1 MGVSGAQWAPFWHGG
16 PQSAGGEG
24 KGCDVFLGT
33 FPLRLDDKNR
43 LVLPAKYRPELA
55 EGLVMTRG
63 QERCVYVFPQ
73 SSFERLVADL
83 SAAPLTNRAARDYAR
98 MLLSGAQD
106 EVPDKQGRVTVS
118 PLLRGYASLER
129 DVSVLGVGSRL
140 EIWDS
145 ELWAEQQAGAEQPF
159 AERDGEIVPGL
170 L

>member
-1 MGVSGAQWAPFWHGG
+1 M
-16 PQSAGGEG
+16 
-24 KGCDVFLGT
+24 FLGT

-43 LVLPAKYRPELA
+43 LVLPAKYRPALA

-73 SSFERLVADL
+73 PTFEALVADL
-83 SAAPLTNRAARDYAR
+83 SAAPLTNRAARDYSR

-106 EVPDKQGRVTVS
+106 EIPDKQGRVTLS
-118 PLLRGYASLER
+118 PLLRTYAALDR
-129 DVSVLGVGSRL
+129 DVAVLGVGNRL
-140 EIWDS
+140 EIWDAQT
-145 ELWAEQQAGAEQPF
+145 WADQQAGAEQPF

>member
-1 MGVSGAQWAPFWHGG
+1 
-16 PQSAGGEG
+16 
-24 KGCDVFLGT
+24 VFLGT
-33 FPLRLDDKNR
+33 FPLRLDEKHR

-63 QERCVYVFPQ
+63 QERCVYVFPRVA
-73 SSFERLVADL
+73 FERLVSDL

-98 MLLSGAQD
+98 MMLSGAQD
-106 EVPDKQGRVTVS
+106 ELPDKQGRVTVS
-118 PLLRGYASLER
+118 PLLRTYASLTR
-129 DVSVLGVGSRL
+129 DVAVLGVGSRL

-145 ELWAEQQAGAEQPF
+145 ALWEEQQAGAEQPF

>member
-1 MGVSGAQWAPFWHGG
+1 M
-16 PQSAGGEG
+16 
-24 KGCDVFLGT
+24 FLGT
-33 FPLRLDDKNR
+33 FSLRLDEKNR

-63 QERCVYVFPQ
+63 QERCVYAFPTAAFSQ
-73 SSFERLVADL
+73 LVSDL

-106 EVPDKQGRVTVS
+106 EVPDRQGRVTLS
-118 PLLRGYASLER
+118 PLLRSYASLER

-140 EIWDS
+140 EIWDAATW
-145 ELWAEQQAGAEQPF
+145 EEQQANAEQPF
-159 AERDGEIVPGL
+159 AERDGEIIPGL